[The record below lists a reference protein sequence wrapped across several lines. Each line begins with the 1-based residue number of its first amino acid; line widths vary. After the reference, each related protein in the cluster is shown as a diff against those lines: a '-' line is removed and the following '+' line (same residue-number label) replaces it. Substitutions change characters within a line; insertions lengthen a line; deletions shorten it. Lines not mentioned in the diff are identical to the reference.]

1 MIRIIIILPVSM
13 NLEDQELQ
21 EGLRE
26 EEEAS
31 TEEITEAA
39 STEEEEVATTE
50 VASLNKGSKIKGSND
65 FKP

>member
-1 MIRIIIILPVSM
+1 M
-13 NLEDQELQ
+13 NLEGQELQ
-21 EGLRE
+21 EVLRE

-50 VASLNKGSKIKGSND
+50 VVSLNKGSKIKGSND